1 MTQLKKMNFDNLQID
16 LEIREKSTLHL
27 WFNGE
32 IHENFKAKQVAL
44 PSSEKTIINLAGL
57 RSINSLGIREWS
69 QFLHAL
75 AQKTQVL
82 LEECSVVF
90 IDQANIVPQIAANC
104 SVISFYAP
112 YFCPQCNSELNCKL
126 TFAGH
131 KKRLNERRAPQII
144 HSCGTELE
152 FDALEESFFGFLD
165 RVKADS

>member
-16 LEIREKSTLHL
+16 LEVRDPHTLQL
-27 WFNGE
+27 WINGE
-32 IHENFKAKQVAL
+32 IHENFKAKQIAL
-44 PSSEKTIINLAGL
+44 PSSAKTIINLAGL

-69 QFLHAL
+69 QFLHTL
-75 AQKTQVL
+75 TQQTQVL

-104 SVISFYAP
+104 SIVSFYAP
-112 YFCPQCNSELNCKL
+112 YFCPQCDSELNCKL
-126 TFAGH
+126 TFANH
-131 KKRLNERRAPQII
+131 KKRLSERRAPQII

-165 RVKADS
+165 RVQADA

>member
-1 MTQLKKMNFDNLQID
+1 MTQLKKMNFDNLQLD
-16 LEIREKSTLHL
+16 LEIRDKNNLHL

-32 IHENFKAKQVAL
+32 IHENFKAKQVSL
-44 PSSEKTIINLAGL
+44 PSSAKTFINLAGL

-69 QFLHAL
+69 QFIHMLS
-75 AQKTQVL
+75 QQTQVF

-104 SVISFYAP
+104 SIVSFYAP

-131 KKRLNERRAPQII
+131 KKRLSERRAPQII
-144 HSCGTELE
+144 HSCGNELE

-165 RVKADS
+165 RIQVDA